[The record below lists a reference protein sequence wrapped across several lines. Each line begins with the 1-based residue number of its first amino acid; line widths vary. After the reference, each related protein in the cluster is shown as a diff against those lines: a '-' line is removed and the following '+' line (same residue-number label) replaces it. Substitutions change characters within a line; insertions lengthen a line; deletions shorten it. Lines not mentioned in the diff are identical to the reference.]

1 VLCSVSAYPNK
12 LYHSGGALSLNF
24 CALST
29 AKGMEVYME
38 LELRGGGFLLAEVSP
53 EQVYVREELNEDH
66 MQLKRMTHN
75 FMSKEVAPKIKQMEE
90 QEEGVVREF
99 MRQAGELG
107 LLALEVP
114 EEFGGLA
121 LDKASTVVVGEEVP
135 LGGSFAV
142 AYAAHTGIGTLPI
155 VYFGTPEQKTKYL
168 PGLANGEKVA
178 AYCLTEPGSGSD
190 ALGAKSTAVLN
201 AEGTHYCLNGTKQ
214 FITNAGFADIFL
226 VYAKVDGKLTNF
238 IVEREN
244 AGLSFGQEEKKMG
257 IKGSSTRQVILED
270 VLVPAENVVG
280 ELGRGH
286 VVAFNILNVG
296 RFKLAAGAIG
306 SVQIVLETA
315 LKYASERKQFGVALN
330 TFGVIQSKIAEI
342 ATRMYL
348 AESVVYRTAGLM
360 ENRFHGLDLTVNCS
374 KEAGKALEEYAIECS
389 LNKVLASEVL
399 DFAVDEGVQIHGGYG
414 YIQEYPIE
422 RMYRDSRINR
432 LFEGTNEI
440 NRLLVPG
447 TLLKRAM
454 TGELPLLEAAK
465 AVSKDLVS
473 AGMSDA
479 EGLAGLNQMTQ
490 KAKKLCLMAAGLAAQ
505 NLGVKLKDNQYVLTG
520 LAEMVLQVYAMESGV
535 LRAQKVQTLDVSD
548 EHKVFV
554 EKAATLGAFGAFIIL
569 EQQAKEVLCAVEK
582 GDSLSTALAGMR
594 KLVRRPTVDMIGMRQ
609 EIAKYVIEKGHY
621 PTR

>member
-1 VLCSVSAYPNK
+1 
-12 LYHSGGALSLNF
+12 
-24 CALST
+24 
-29 AKGMEVYME
+29 ME

-66 MQLKRMTHN
+66 MQLKRMAHN
-75 FMSKEVAPKIKQMEE
+75 FMVKEVAPKIEQIEE
-90 QEEGVVREF
+90 QEEGLVREF

-107 LLALEVP
+107 LLGLEVP

-121 LDKASTVVVGEEVP
+121 LDKAATVVVGEEVP

-155 VYFGTPEQKTKYL
+155 VYFGTPEQKAKYL

-178 AYCLTEPGSGSD
+178 SYCLTEPGSGSD
-190 ALGAKSTAVLN
+190 ALAAKSTAVLN

-226 VYAKVDGKLTNF
+226 VYAKVDGKMTNF
-238 IVEREN
+238 IVERETL
-244 AGLSFGQEEKKMG
+244 GLSFGPEEKKMG

-270 VLVPAENVVG
+270 VLVPVENVVG

-286 VVAFNILNVG
+286 IVAFNILNVG

-306 SVQIVLETA
+306 AVQVVLETA

-330 TFGVIQSKIAEI
+330 TFGAIQSKIAEI
-342 ATRMYL
+342 ATKTYM

-360 ENRFHGLDLTVNCS
+360 EKGFHGLDLTVNCS

-414 YIQEYPIE
+414 FIQEYPIE
-422 RMYRDSRINR
+422 RMYRDARINR

-440 NRLLVPG
+440 NRLLVPA

-505 NLGVKLKDNQYVLTG
+505 NLGMALKDNQYVLMG
-520 LAEMVLQVYAMESGV
+520 MAEMVLQVYAMESGV

-548 EHKVFV
+548 EHKAFV
-554 EKAATLGAFGAFIIL
+554 EKAATLGAFGAFNIL
-569 EQQAKEVLCAVEK
+569 EQQAKEVLCAIEK
-582 GDSLSTALAGMR
+582 GDSLSTVLAGMR
-594 KLVRRPTVDMIGMRQ
+594 KLVRRSNVDMIGMRQ

>member
-1 VLCSVSAYPNK
+1 
-12 LYHSGGALSLNF
+12 
-24 CALST
+24 
-29 AKGMEVYME
+29 ME
-38 LELRGGGFLLAEVSP
+38 LGLRGGGFLLAEVTP
-53 EQVYVREELNEDH
+53 DQVYVREEINEDH
-66 MQLKRMTHN
+66 KQLKRMAHN
-75 FMSKEVAPKIKQMEE
+75 FMTKEVAPKIEEMEE
-90 QEEGVVREF
+90 QQEGVVKEF

-114 EEFGGLA
+114 EEFEGLA
-121 LDKASTVVVGEEVP
+121 LDKTSAVVVGEEVP
-135 LGGSFAV
+135 RGGSFAV

-155 VYFGTPEQKTKYL
+155 VYFGTPEQKAKYL
-168 PGLANGEKVA
+168 PGLAKGTKIA

-190 ALGAKSTAVLN
+190 ALSAKSTAVLN
-201 AEGTHYCLNGTKQ
+201 TEATHYCLNGTKQ

-226 VYAKVDGKLTNF
+226 VYAKVDGKMTNF
-238 IVEREN
+238 IVERETP
-244 AGLSFGQEEKKMG
+244 GLSFGPEEHKMG

-270 VLVPAENVVG
+270 VMVPVENVVG
-280 ELGRGH
+280 DLGRGH

-306 SVQIVLETA
+306 SVQVVLETA

-330 TFGVIQSKIAEI
+330 TFGAIQNKFAEI
-342 ATRMYL
+342 AVRTYM

-360 ENRFHGLDLTVNCS
+360 ENGFHGLDLTSDCR

-389 LNKVLASEVL
+389 LNKVYASEVL

-414 YIQEYPIE
+414 FIKEYPIE

-454 TGELPLLEAAK
+454 TGELPLLQAAQ
-465 AVSKDLVS
+465 AVSKDL
-473 AGMSDA
+473 MSSGLGGEA
-479 EGLAGLNQMTQ
+479 EGLAGLNQLTQ

-505 NLGVKLKDNQYVLTG
+505 NLGMALKDNQYVLTG
-520 LAEMVLQVYAMESGV
+520 MAEMVLQVYAMESGV
-535 LRAQKVQTLDVSD
+535 LRAQKVQNLTVSD
-548 EHKVFV
+548 EHKEFV
-554 EKAATLGAFGAFIIL
+554 EKAATVGVYAAFNIL

-582 GDSLSTALAGMR
+582 GDSLSTVMAGMR
-594 KLVRRPTVDMIGMRQ
+594 KLVRRPNVDMIGMRQ
-609 EIAKYVIEKGHY
+609 EIAKYIIEKEGY
-621 PTR
+621 PINY

>member
-1 VLCSVSAYPNK
+1 
-12 LYHSGGALSLNF
+12 
-24 CALST
+24 
-29 AKGMEVYME
+29 ME

-53 EQVYVREELNEDH
+53 DQVYVREELNEDH
-66 MQLKRMTHN
+66 KQLKRMAHN
-75 FMSKEVAPKIKQMEE
+75 FMSKEVAPKIEEMEV
-90 QEEGVVREF
+90 QQEGVVREF

-107 LLALEVP
+107 LLGLEVP
-114 EEFGGLA
+114 EEFEGLA
-121 LDKASTVVVGEEVP
+121 MDKASTVVVGEEVP
-135 LGGSFAV
+135 RGGSFAV

-155 VYFGTPEQKTKYL
+155 VYFGTPEQKAKYL
-168 PGLANGEKVA
+168 PGLANGTKVA

-214 FITNAGFADIFL
+214 FITNAGFADVFL
-226 VYAKVDGKLTNF
+226 VYAKVDGKMTNF
-238 IVEREN
+238 IVERETP
-244 AGLSFGQEEKKMG
+244 GLSFGPEEQKMG

-270 VLVPAENVVG
+270 VMVPVENIVG

-306 SVQIVLETA
+306 SVQVVLETA

-330 TFGVIQSKIAEI
+330 TFGAIQMKIAEI
-342 ATRMYL
+342 AVRTYM

-360 ENRFHGLDLTVNCS
+360 ETGFHGLDLTGDCR

-389 LNKVLASEVL
+389 LNKVYASEVL
-399 DFAVDEGVQIHGGYG
+399 DYAVDEGVQIHGGYG
-414 YIQEYPIE
+414 FIKEYPIE

-454 TGELPLLEAAK
+454 TGELPLLQAAQ
-465 AVSKDLVS
+465 AVSKDLL
-473 AGMSDA
+473 AGGMGGDA

-505 NLGVKLKDNQYVLTG
+505 NMGMALKDNQFVLTG
-520 LAEMVLQVYAMESGV
+520 MAEMVLQVYAMESAV
-535 LRAQKVQTLDVSD
+535 LRAQKVQILNVSD
-548 EHKVFV
+548 EHKAFV
-554 EKAATLGAFGAFIIL
+554 EKAATLGAYGAFTIL

-582 GDSLSTALAGMR
+582 GDSLSTVLAGMR
-594 KLVRRPTVDMIGMRQ
+594 KLVRRPNVDMIGMRQ
-609 EIAKYVIEKGHY
+609 EIAQYIIEKEAY
-621 PTR
+621 PTNY

>member
-1 VLCSVSAYPNK
+1 
-12 LYHSGGALSLNF
+12 
-24 CALST
+24 
-29 AKGMEVYME
+29 MD

-66 MQLKRMTHN
+66 MQLKRMAHN
-75 FMSKEVAPKIKQMEE
+75 FMSKEVAPKIEEMEE
-90 QEEGVVREF
+90 QKEGVVREF

-107 LLALEVP
+107 LLGLEVP
-114 EEFGGLA
+114 EEFDGLA
-121 LDKASTVVVGEEVP
+121 MDKASTVVVGEEVP
-135 LGGSFAV
+135 RGGSFAV

-155 VYFGTPEQKTKYL
+155 VYFGTPEQKAKYL
-168 PGLANGEKVA
+168 PGLATGTKVA

-190 ALGAKSTAVLN
+190 ALGAKTTAVLN

-226 VYAKVDGKLTNF
+226 VYAKVDGKMTNF
-238 IVEREN
+238 IVESGTP
-244 AGLSFGQEEKKMG
+244 GLSTGPEEQKMG

-270 VLVPAENVVG
+270 VMVPVENIVG

-306 SVQIVLETA
+306 SAQVVLETA
-315 LKYASERKQFGVALN
+315 LKYASERKQFGVSLN
-330 TFGVIQSKIAEI
+330 TFGAIQMKIAEI
-342 ATRMYL
+342 AVKTYM
-348 AESVVYRTAGLM
+348 AESVVYRTSGLM
-360 ENRFHGLDLTVNCS
+360 QNGFHGLDLTSDCR

-389 LNKVLASEVL
+389 LNKVYASEVL
-399 DFAVDEGVQIHGGYG
+399 DYAVDEGVQIHGGYG
-414 YIQEYPIE
+414 FIKEYPIE

-454 TGELPLLEAAK
+454 TGELPLLQAAQ

-473 AGMSDA
+473 CGMSTDA
-479 EGLAGLNQMTQ
+479 EGLAGLYQMTQ

-505 NLGVKLKDNQYVLTG
+505 NLGMGLKDNQFVLTG

-535 LRAQKVQTLDVSD
+535 LRAMKVQNLEASD
-548 EHKVFV
+548 EHKAFV
-554 EKAATLGAFGAFIIL
+554 EKAATLGAFGAFTIL

-582 GDSLSTALAGMR
+582 GDSLSTVLAGMR
-594 KLVRRPTVDMIGMRQ
+594 KLVRRPNVDMIGMRQ
-609 EIAKYVIEKGHY
+609 EIAKYVIEKEAY